1 MFSEIDVCENKPHT
15 VRIRFSCSPAD
26 IIIVNAVIDSY
37 GGLGLIRTLDKKE
50 CNCAIFTTDTVY
62 KTTLE
67 VLHSLQQEGLSI
79 RDICIDETE
88 NVDDCIV
95 SMEN

>member
-1 MFSEIDVCENKPHT
+1 MFSKIDECEKKPHT
-15 VRIRFSCSPAD
+15 VRIRFSCSPSD
-26 IIIVNAVIDSY
+26 IIIVNSIIDSY

-67 VLHSLQQEGLSI
+67 VLQSLQSEGLSI
-79 RDICIDETE
+79 KDIYIDESE